1 MPGYACRTINE
12 FDGHLSWLLTKKYDI
27 YFCLSRQAERGKPDR
42 RGNPM
47 ADRHAKNALALKAI
61 WLDIDVK
68 PDDGY
73 ATMNEAEDA
82 LAKFVADAKMPVAS
96 AIVCSGSGLH
106 VYWISDTPFSVAE
119 WQLYADGLKTLAMHH
134 GLKCDYGLTIDSAR
148 VLRVPGTYNHKTNPP
163 KPVVLKP
170 LGASHNFATALAHV
184 AAVIPVTLTV
194 NSEQVMALDLSKFQ
208 GKKPS
213 PLFAHLDAR
222 NDNLAEG
229 IYTQDDTPLDYSG
242 VFIGCPHFRHTFET
256 HGAENGQGLWMLDVL
271 ASTFFDDGYR
281 IAHTL
286 SKGYETY
293 AGDETDR
300 MWDRKKRERGE
311 LGLGWPGCSAFENE
325 GCKLCAT
332 CAHRGKIKSPLN
344 LAAPVSPPTADDQ
357 EPPPAAPTLAAWNV
371 NDLRV
376 SFSNIPHRR
385 WLYGTYLIRGEIT
398 VLAAPGGVGK
408 TALATGVAIEIATD
422 TVLLGEKIYRAQPL
436 KVLFINGEDG
446 ASEIHRRVLA
456 FCLAHAHK
464 LGGQNLDRLYVAGAD
479 DPRVQRLSFLKTTD
493 RNFSMLDQSGF
504 QVLESALE
512 TLQPDLLV
520 LDPLVAF
527 CGGGNMNDN
536 AVMAQVIRELKRLA
550 TKRDC
555 AVLVV
560 HHTRKGA
567 DDGNAEGI
575 SGASA
580 TVNLARR
587 ALMPVPMT
595 EDEAKKLGVLPSE
608 RFRYFKLVD
617 AKSNLAPRS
626 ADSPWYRLNSVEL
639 PNPEPPVYPYG
650 DNVQAVQRVNL
661 LVSQA
666 APATTDNQKIW
677 DAIIDLVDRG
687 KMIDGKSYPYSPSLA
702 GAHNTRS
709 LLDDAMAAV
718 ASATAPRQWPAG
730 DLKAVTERA
739 ITKLRECGVLVEEEM
754 PSTGRF
760 RRGRA
765 LRFDRSRIPDIGRDW
780 TDDGAASDEDD
791 PPDPENDDGGQ
802 LVNSRSID

>member
-1 MPGYACRTINE
+1 MGNEVKKRSVAKAQPLTPNFEDVPAELKRLKTWVMWRYLPPKRDDGKWRKVPFQPNGQPAKSTDLSTWSSFEECRAAYE
-12 FDGHLSWLLTKKYDI
+12 RGRFSGVGFVFDGEPDENGLVYAGVDFDKEACTGEI
-27 YFCLSRQAERGKPDR
+27 AIETAEWVDR
-42 RGNPM
+42 FGSYVETSVSGSGV
-47 ADRHAKNALALKAI
+47 HVILKAEP
-61 WLDIDVK
+61 LPSGIDANGIELYTSGRYFTMTGQTPGDPSPIIAA
-68 PDDGY
+68 PDVF
-73 ATMNEAEDA
+73 AA
-82 LAKFVADAKMPVAS
+82 LAKEVRDKIAKPVDGKTKQPATPINNGLPFELPEWVAKGPAKAFADLPLETLSKRPTASIEEVRSAVS
-96 AIVCSGSGLH
+96 AIPPAIITSE
-106 VYWISDTPFSVAE
+106 PE
-119 WQLYADGLKTLAMHH
+119 WMRLA
-134 GLKCDYGLTIDSAR
+134 R
-148 VLRVPGTYNHKTNPP
+148 
-163 KPVVLKP
+163 
-170 LGASHNFATALAHV
+170 ALAHQ
-184 AAVIPVTLTV
+184 AAVHPDQADQLWEILDTASRVAPHYDKDD
-194 NSEQVMALDLSKFQ
+194 NHDRFERYIREALDRESPITVGTVFHMAIEHGWQ
-208 GKKPS
+208 G
-213 PLFAHLDAR
+213 
-222 NDNLAEG
+222 
-229 IYTQDDTPLDYSG
+229 
-242 VFIGCPHFRHTFET
+242 
-256 HGAENGQGLWMLDVL
+256 W
-271 ASTFFDDGYR
+271 
-281 IAHTL
+281 
-286 SKGYETY
+286 
-293 AGDETDR
+293 
-300 MWDRKKRERGE
+300 
-311 LGLGWPGCSAFENE
+311 
-325 GCKLCAT
+325 
-332 CAHRGKIKSPLN
+332 
-344 LAAPVSPPTADDQ
+344 SPPLA
-357 EPPPAAPTLAAWNV
+357 PSSSVPAWSAA
-371 NDLRV
+371 DLRV
-376 SFSNIPHRR
+376 SPANIPHRR
-385 WLYGTYLIRGEIT
+385 WQYGTYLIRGEIT

-504 QVLESALE
+504 QVLEFALE

-780 TDDGAASDEDD
+780 TDDGAASDEID